1 MKAEKLQRVDE
12 IVTALNRKL
21 KIDAETQQT
30 RKLEK
35 QIRKI
40 AKNLI
45 NDVSKVEENKINKE
59 ERLLAEELK
68 RQKREMRIAAATR
81 ILSGKMLLA
90 R

>member
-1 MKAEKLQRVDE
+1 MKTEKLQRVDE

-21 KIDAETQQT
+21 KIDVETQQT

-45 NDVSKVEENKINKE
+45 INVSKVEENKIKKK
-59 ERLLAEELK
+59 RKLLGEELK
-68 RQKREMRIAAATR
+68 WQKLEIRIAAYPGF
-81 ILSGKMLLA
+81 LVSSLVH
-90 R
+90 